1 MTLSEVGLDRAV
13 SKLETMAHME
23 ELMGQM
29 NILEWVADQVLELVV
44 ELTHL

>member
-1 MTLSEVGLDRAV
+1 
-13 SKLETMAHME
+13 MAHME
-23 ELMGQM
+23 ELMGKM